1 MLAFK
6 KLVPRKNQKKEQDP
20 GQDGPSQDAL
30 GRSNKEG
37 TWSSS
42 TLNDPTHG
50 NSAGSQTR
58 YMGFGIGGAGN
69 IRKVNVQNG
78 QVVNQ

>member
-6 KLVPRKNQKKEQDP
+6 KLYPRKNGKKEQDP
-20 GQDGPSQDAL
+20 GQEGQQDAL
-30 GRSNKEG
+30 GISNREG

-50 NSAGSQTR
+50 NNAGSQTR

-69 IRKVNVQNG
+69 IRK
-78 QVVNQ
+78 

>member
-6 KLVPRKNQKKEQDP
+6 KFRTKSQKKEQDP
-20 GQDGPSQDAL
+20 GGGPSQDAL

-78 QVVNQ
+78 QVVDQ